1 MRTSSLAVLL
11 LVACSTPSTPIDAS
25 SDASSHVEPDAS
37 QPDASQPDDGGPP
50 LPALRAPWR
59 REPSFPTGVDH
70 HATAIVESAAGA
82 YLYVL
87 GGMTADSSGRPLAIH
102 DTIHRARI
110 GDDGALGAW
119 ELERALPAPLAFHV
133 IATTE
138 STIVLAGGVSTRDDG
153 SLGWI
158 PFVMWSSV
166 DDEGHVGPWQGL
178 EAIATATLHGAAA
191 IVGERLYLVGG
202 GAGAASSHTA
212 VRSLRVAGGVI
223 DDARD
228 ETALPA
234 ERSHHVLVA
243 HDGHLYVA
251 AGFAGPPA
259 PATSVVRAA
268 IGEGGVLGAW
278 EDVGALAE
286 PAWTAS
292 AIEREDAVMMVGGG
306 IGGGPT
312 DRIVRLP
319 FDATGHVGAIEELAP
334 LPYPRAHVHQ
344 TPAFGGRVYS
354 VGGRRAEGLGQAS
367 SSDVYSATLDA
378 LASP

>member
-1 MRTSSLAVLL
+1 MRTSSLALLL
-11 LVACSTPSTPIDAS
+11 LVACSTPPAPIDAS
-25 SDASSHVEPDAS
+25 SDARSDVEPDAS
-37 QPDASQPDDGGPP
+37 PQPEDAGPP
-50 LPALRAPWR
+50 LPALPAPWR

-70 HATAIVESAAGA
+70 HATAIVETAAGA

-119 ELERALPAPLAFHV
+119 ELERVLPAPLAFHM
-133 IATTE
+133 IATSG
-138 STIVLAGGVSTRDDG
+138 STIVLAGGLSTRDDG

-166 DDEGHVGPWQGL
+166 DHEGHVGPWQGL
-178 EAIATATLHGAAA
+178 EAIATATLHGAAVIA
-191 IVGERLYLVGG
+191 GERLYLVGG

-212 VRSLRVAGGVI
+212 VRSLRIAGGVI

-228 ETALPA
+228 EIALPA
-234 ERSHHVLVA
+234 ERSHHVLEVR
-243 HDGHLYVA
+243 DGHLYVA

-259 PATSVVRAA
+259 PATSVLRAP

-292 AIEREDAVMMVGGG
+292 SIVSEDALVMIGGG
-306 IGGGPT
+306 IGEGPT
-312 DRIVRLP
+312 DRIVRVA
-319 FDATGHVGAIEELAP
+319 FDASGHVAPIEELAP

-344 TPAFGGRVYS
+344 TPSFGGRIYS

-367 SSDVYSATLDA
+367 SSDVYSAALDA